1 MAGCMK
7 RKNVF
12 GGLKMLLQQVDNQ
25 CIYNIYGCASEKRPR
40 KLGFSFV
47 SPPIFPYFCTAKKQG
62 KPIQT
67 DITSKDNEKRKRQIG
82 QR

>member
-1 MAGCMK
+1 MK

-12 GGLKMLLQQVDNQ
+12 RGLKMLLQQVDNQ